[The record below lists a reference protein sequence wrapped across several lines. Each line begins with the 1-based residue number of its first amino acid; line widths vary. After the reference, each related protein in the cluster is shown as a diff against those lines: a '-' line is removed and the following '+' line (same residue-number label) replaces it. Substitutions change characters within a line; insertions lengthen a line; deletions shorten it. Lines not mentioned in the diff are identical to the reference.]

1 MSTWKPRAS
10 KMGLY
15 TCCSRAAHIDKAI
28 HDAVMPMPP
37 DADTESS
44 SYADLGTLI
53 HDELQVYLGCVM
65 QTRLDAALEP
75 LRANAAKLYKS
86 REELNEAIGEAVRH
100 AASIFPKAPDGKPW
114 VAEPAGELSNLTGHL
129 DFESQDQTEII
140 DLKTTSRKPDNAEM
154 KPLHVAQLVNYWD
167 LRGRKAKRAKIL
179 YTDSLKGSWAVLTD
193 WIDFTN
199 PFIIEHGNRMA
210 EYRQHLMENPSAFA
224 VLGPH
229 CKEGFCSFRK
239 SRACYASLVPQGAQS
254 QIFENKAK
262 AKKSE
267 FEGPRVK
274 ELKLW

>member
-1 MSTWKPRAS
+1 M
-10 KMGLY
+10 
-15 TCCSRAAHIDKAI
+15 DKTI
-28 HDAVMPMPP
+28 HDGKMAMPD
-37 DADTESS
+37 DADIESS

-53 HDELQVYLGCVM
+53 HDRLQVRLGCVM
-65 QTRLDAALEP
+65 QTRMTEALAP
-75 LRANAAKLYKS
+75 LRTNAAKLYKND
-86 REELNEAIGEAVRH
+86 LEALDASIAASVEH
-100 AASIFPKAPDGKPW
+100 AASIFPKAPDGKAW

-129 DFESQDQTEII
+129 DFESQDQIEII

-154 KPLHVAQLVNYWD
+154 KPLHVSQLVNYWD

-199 PFIIEHGNRMA
+199 PFIIEHGDKMA
-210 EYRQHLMENPSAFA
+210 EYRQHLMENPSSFA

-229 CKEGFCSFRK
+229 CKEGFCAFRK
-239 SRACYASLVPQGAQS
+239 SRACYASIVPQGAQS
-254 QIFENKAK
+254 QIFENEAK

-267 FEGPRVK
+267 FEGPKIK